1 MSSEVGS
8 GHIAIYPVMT
18 GFKAKVSKETKD
30 AGSAGAKTF
39 EGGFKGV
46 GAKTGRALG
55 KDLKSALNASAGNL
69 GADSMKKL
77 TGEVASASSALARA
91 RLKQQDDAGRVRV
104 AETRLAEAIAKSGD
118 GSAQAVAAEERLASA
133 RRTLGAT
140 TDTVTAASERLKGAQ
155 ASLTAATRSAAD
167 ATTAAAMA
175 AAAGGGGFRGMLSNL
190 RAGFTDARAAQSA
203 FTGLAGSVGGLL
215 RAVSDVSGLTKLGGL
230 ARIAAQRVSSA
241 FTSMA
246 TMVGGK
252 LAAAWSASSRWLSGV
267 GSKVAAGLAPV
278 GRVIASV
285 GSTIATPFVTLG
297 TKVAS
302 WLSPV
307 TTQVSGLFS
316 KVTAAA
322 GPAFSRLASS
332 VRSLAGPLGSAA
344 ASAFQPIISAAGRAA
359 SAAGHALG
367 SGLQNAAT
375 GAVTVAAAGVAVAFT
390 KGFSRLNAIDTARAK
405 LTGLGNDASSVD
417 SIMTDALA
425 SVRGTAFGLGEAATV
440 AAGAVAAG
448 IKPGEQLQST
458 LKGVANIAAASGT
471 SMEETGAIFNK
482 VASTGR
488 AYTENLNQLADR
500 GIPIYQALA
509 TQLGVT
515 TDEVRSM
522 ATEGKIDFQ
531 TFSDA
536 AAAAAGT
543 VAAEMGKTV
552 PGAAKNFFAA
562 MSRIGANA
570 LGGIYS
576 KIAPLI
582 TAATSALGPIEERA
596 KQFGDVLLKVVGPA
610 LDWIT
615 NLLTKIGEGASL
627 AEMGFGGLQGILGP
641 LVGVF
646 AALGAGGLG
655 GLLTK
660 IPLLS
665 SLIPGLTGAL
675 SLLGG
680 PLGIAAAAFAGFA
693 LSGGDVGGLV
703 QSIVGILDQVVAA
716 LPGAVAQIA
725 TFIPQLV
732 DSILQQ
738 VPALLNAAHG
748 IVTVLVEGI
757 VQSIPVLVVGA
768 VSLIRGLVD
777 ALIANLPTIITGAI
791 NLVMALLQGIIA
803 ALPLLV
809 QGAVLL
815 VTSLLNGIV
824 AMLPTIIQGG
834 IQLLMSLVTGL
845 IQALPVL
852 LQAALDLVMGL
863 LGAIIANLPMIIGA
877 GIQLLLSLVTGLINA
892 LPQLITAAISLVL
905 QLVAG
910 LLKML
915 PQLIKAGITLVV
927 ALISGLVQAIPQ
939 LISMIPQIVE
949 AIWNGL
955 ADVDWLGLGAQI
967 IQGIID
973 GFFSMIGSVGD
984 AIGSV
989 LGGILDFFPH
999 SPAKKGPLSVTGWR
1013 QLRSSGAATMEQFTA
1028 GAEDGAGSFGAAL
1041 AAVAESASTRVQGSL
1056 SGIPVG
1062 ITEAGARSSYVED
1075 GAATVIQYITTE
1087 QTDPRIQMRQWGREA
1102 RGAFA
1107 AS

>member
-8 GHIAIYPVMT
+8 GHVSIFPVLT
-18 GFKAKVSKETKD
+18 GFKSAVAKGTRD
-30 AGSAGAKTF
+30 AGAAGAKSF
-39 EGGFKGV
+39 DSGFKG
-46 GAKTGRALG
+46 TGLKAGRQLG
-55 KDLKSALNASAGNL
+55 RDMKSALSSSTGDL
-69 GADSMKKL
+69 GAAATKRFTS
-77 TGEVASASSALARA
+77 EIASASSALARA
-91 RLKQQDDAGRVRV
+91 RLKQQDDAGRVRI
-104 AETRLAEAIAKSGD
+104 AETRLAEAISKSGA
-118 GSAQAVAAEERLASA
+118 SSSRAVAAEERLATA
-133 RRTLGAT
+133 RRTLASTTATVATASTHLQAAQKALSDASKGPSGPTLVDRLKSGVSGAAGAISAGASSIVGAARRAGIAAGEALGAALRGGAT
-140 TDTVTAASERLKGAQ
+140 AGVTAVV
-155 ASLTAATRSAAD
+155 
-167 ATTAAAMA
+167 
-175 AAAGGGGFRGMLSNL
+175 AGIG
-190 RAGFTDARAAQSA
+190 
-203 FTGLAGSVGGLL
+203 
-215 RAVSDVSGLTKLGGL
+215 
-230 ARIAAQRVSSA
+230 
-241 FTSMA
+241 
-246 TMVGGK
+246 
-252 LAAAWSASSRWLSGV
+252 
-267 GSKVAAGLAPV
+267 
-278 GRVIASV
+278 
-285 GSTIATPFVTLG
+285 
-297 TKVAS
+297 
-302 WLSPV
+302 
-307 TTQVSGLFS
+307 
-316 KVTAAA
+316 
-322 GPAFSRLASS
+322 
-332 VRSLAGPLGSAA
+332 
-344 ASAFQPIISAAGRAA
+344 
-359 SAAGHALG
+359 
-367 SGLQNAAT
+367 
-375 GAVTVAAAGVAVAFT
+375 VAAA
-390 KGFSRLNAIDTARAK
+390 KGFSRLTAIDTARAK
-405 LTGLGNDASSVD
+405 LTGLGNDADSVKT
-417 SIMTDALA
+417 IMDDALS
-425 SVRGTAFGLGEAATV
+425 SVRGTSFGLGEAATV

-448 IKPGEQLQST
+448 IKPGTQLQGT
-458 LKGVANIAAASGT
+458 LKGIANVAAAAGS
-471 SMEETGAIFNK
+471 SMEETGSIFNK
-482 VASTGR
+482 VAATGR
-488 AYTENLNQLADR
+488 AYTENINQLADR
-500 GIPIYQALA
+500 GIPIWQALA

-515 TDEVRSM
+515 TDEVRTM
-522 ATEGKIDFQ
+522 ATEGQIDFQ

-562 MSRIGANA
+562 MGRIGANA
-570 LGGIYS
+570 LGGIYT

-582 TAATSALGPIEERA
+582 AAATSALGPIEERA
-596 KQFGDVLLKVVGPA
+596 KQFGDMLLRVVGPA

-615 NLLTKIGEGASL
+615 GLLTKIGEGASL
-627 AEMGFGGLQGILGP
+627 ADIGLGNLTGVLGP
-641 LVGVF
+641 LAGVLV
-646 AALGAGGLG
+646 ALGSGGLA

-660 IPLLS
+660 IPLLGGM
-665 SLIPGLTGAL
+665 LGGLAGPLAA
-675 SLLGG
+675 LGG
-680 PLGIAAAAFAGFA
+680 PLGIVAAGFAGFA
-693 LSGGDVGGLV
+693 LSGGDVGALV
-703 QSIVGILDQVVAA
+703 GSLTGIIDQVVAA
-716 LPGAVAQIA
+716 LPGMVAQIA
-725 TFIPQLV
+725 TFVPQLV
-732 DSILQQ
+732 ESILAQI
-738 VPALLNAAHG
+738 PALLNAAHG
-748 IVTVLVEGI
+748 IVTALVDGI

-768 VSLIRGLVD
+768 VSLITGLVN

-791 NLVMALLQGIIA
+791 NLVMALLQGIVT

-834 IQLLMSLVTGL
+834 IQLLMSLVMGI

-852 LQAALDLVMGL
+852 LQAAIDLVMGL

-910 LLKML
+910 ILKML

-927 ALISGLVQAIPQ
+927 SLINGLVQAIPQ
-939 LISMIPQIVE
+939 IIQMLPQIIS
-949 AIWNGL
+949 AIWDGL
-955 ADVDWLGLGAQI
+955 ANVDWLGLGAEI

-973 GFFSMIGSVGD
+973 GFFSMVGSVGD

-1028 GAEDGAGSFGAAL
+1028 GAEDGAGGFGAAL

>member
-8 GHIAIYPVMT
+8 GHVSIFPVMT
-18 GFKAKVSKETKD
+18 GFKAKVSKETQS
-30 AGSAGAKTF
+30 AGAAGAKTF

-46 GAKTGRALG
+46 GARSGRALG
-55 KDLKSALNASAGNL
+55 KDLKSALDASAGNL
-69 GADSMKKL
+69 GANAMKKL
-77 TGEVASASSALARA
+77 TGEVASASSALARV

-104 AETRLAEAIAKSGD
+104 AETRLAEAVAKSGA
-118 GSAQAVAAEERLASA
+118 SSSQAVAAEERLASA
-133 RRTLGAT
+133 RRTHASTTEAVSAAT
-140 TDTVTAASERLKGAQ
+140 TRLK
-155 ASLTAATRSAAD
+155 T
-167 ATTAAAMA
+167 
-175 AAAGGGGFRGMLSNL
+175 
-190 RAGFTDARAAQSA
+190 AQSA
-203 FTGLAGSVGGLL
+203 LAAAQDAGTRSTGRFASGLAGLGRSAQTGFQ
-215 RAVSDVSGLTKLGGL
+215 AV
-230 ARIAAQRVSSA
+230 
-241 FTSMA
+241 
-246 TMVGGK
+246 
-252 LAAAWSASSRWLSGV
+252 
-267 GSKVAAGLAPV
+267 
-278 GRVIASV
+278 
-285 GSTIATPFVTLG
+285 
-297 TKVAS
+297 
-302 WLSPV
+302 
-307 TTQVSGLFS
+307 
-316 KVTAAA
+316 
-322 GPAFSRLASS
+322 
-332 VRSLAGPLGSAA
+332 
-344 ASAFQPIISAAGRAA
+344 ISAAGRAA
-359 SAAGHALG
+359 SAVGRALD
-367 SGLQNAAT
+367 SGIRNAAT
-375 GAVTVAAAGVAVAFT
+375 GAVTVAAAGIAVAFT
-390 KGFSRLNAIDTARAK
+390 KGFGRLNAIDTARAK
-405 LTGLGNDASSVD
+405 LTGLGNDAESVK
-417 SIMTDALA
+417 SIMNDALT
-425 SVRGTAFGLGEAATV
+425 SVKGTSFGLGEAATV

-448 IKPGEQLQST
+448 IKPGEQLQAT
-458 LKGVANIAAASGT
+458 LKGIANVAAASGS
-471 SMEETGAIFNK
+471 SMEETGSIFNK
-482 VASTGR
+482 VAATGK
-488 AYTENLNQLADR
+488 AYTENINQLADR
-500 GIPIYQALA
+500 GIPIWQALA

-522 ATEGKIDFQ
+522 ASAGEIDFQ

-536 AAAAAGT
+536 AAKAAGT

-562 MSRIGANA
+562 MGRIGANA
-570 LGGIYS
+570 LGGIYT

-582 TAATSALGPIEERA
+582 SAATSALGPIEERA
-596 KQFGDVLLKVVGPA
+596 KQFGDLLLQVVGPA
-610 LDWIT
+610 LDWVT
-615 NLLTKIGEGASL
+615 NLFTKIGEGASL

-660 IPLLS
+660 IPLLGGM
-665 SLIPGLTGAL
+665 LGGLAGPLAA
-675 SLLGG
+675 LGG
-680 PLGIAAAAFAGFA
+680 PLGIVAAGFAGFA
-693 LSGGDVGGLV
+693 LSGGDVGALV
-703 QSIVGILDQVVAA
+703 GSLTGIIDQVVAA
-716 LPGAVAQIA
+716 LPGMVAQIA
-725 TFIPQLV
+725 TFVPQLV
-732 DSILQQ
+732 ESILAQI
-738 VPALLNAAHG
+738 PALLNAAHG
-748 IVTVLVEGI
+748 IVTALVDGI

-768 VSLIRGLVD
+768 VSLITGLVN
-777 ALIANLPTIITGAI
+777 ALIANLPMIITGAI
-791 NLVMALLQGIIA
+791 NLVMALLQGIVT

-824 AMLPTIIQGG
+824 AMLPMIIQGG
-834 IQLLMSLVTGL
+834 IQLLMSLVMGI

-852 LQAALDLVMGL
+852 LQAAIDLVMGL

-910 LLKML
+910 ILKML

-927 ALISGLVQAIPQ
+927 SLINGLVQAIPQ
-939 LISMIPQIVE
+939 IIQMLPQIIS
-949 AIWNGL
+949 AIWDGL
-955 ADVDWLGLGAQI
+955 ANVDWLGLGAEI

-973 GFFSMIGSVGD
+973 GFFSMVGSVGD